1 MLDIFLIFTRISHV
15 SDKSV
20 VGVFCIYSHN
30 ILISLGLDFL
40 KTQKRDML
48 PGILSKPGF

>member
-30 ILISLGLDFL
+30 ILISLFLDL
-40 KTQKRDML
+40 YETQERYMFPRIL
-48 PGILSKPGF
+48 PFVIS